1 MSRSVT
7 LTNFGYSY
15 SCVDTHIA
23 TSVIVRMP
31 CEGLLPVQLS
41 LLIDQFNVG
50 KDYVLT
56 ELSLRVSGWQK
67 LPLKALCIGHH
78 VFENAIEGLLDC
90 LAQYEHIES
99 QVGQVIHGFTWALF
113 ARDGPCRAMVLALV
127 QRQATFDELPVLKR
141 FRDIAQFLPVM
152 EISVERK
159 HALVSNAIRDAP
171 NHTTAFVSVRSLRST
186 DLDEVLND
194 TSEAVSEFAE
204 TVGNHCRSALQCVL
218 TLGIEAHPA
227 FQEHV
232 DENSGKLSYRVP
244 HTSVI
249 DVVYRCDAQT
259 QYRDFAD
266 FVDPPPGPPSSGP
279 YFRLG
284 QPGGDHGNGEGGQP
298 PPPGPAGGVGGP
310 SAEADGF
317 LSAFP
322 DDDAL
327 EEALFGPS
335 PVRDELDDLLEFR
348 GAAVPPCA
356 PAAPP
361 DTPPRAPA
369 ASGLPSGLP
378 PSLPEPSE
386 VAAASQM
393 SDEMT
398 LTALAAS
405 VRASAV
411 ADTHMSVAVAEIA
424 VADSAMAVTDIVVYH
439 SAVADTDIVAVDSAL
454 AEKAIVQLAR

>member
-1 MSRSVT
+1 MLR
-7 LTNFGYSY
+7 
-15 SCVDTHIA
+15 
-23 TSVIVRMP
+23 
-31 CEGLLPVQLS
+31 LS
-41 LLIDQFNVG
+41 TEILRTLLIHRRG
-50 KDYVLT
+50 
-56 ELSLRVSGWQK
+56 R
-67 LPLKALCIGHH
+67 H
-78 VFENAIEGLLDC
+78 
-90 LAQYEHIES
+90 
-99 QVGQVIHGFTWALF
+99 
-113 ARDGPCRAMVLALV
+113 
-127 QRQATFDELPVLKR
+127 RQA
-141 FRDIAQFLPVM
+141 
-152 EISVERK
+152 
-159 HALVSNAIRDAP
+159 
-171 NHTTAFVSVRSLRST
+171 
-186 DLDEVLND
+186 
-194 TSEAVSEFAE
+194 
-204 TVGNHCRSALQCVL
+204 
-218 TLGIEAHPA
+218 
-227 FQEHV
+227 
-232 DENSGKLSYRVP
+232 
-244 HTSVI
+244 HTSDWDNEVAT
-249 DVVYRCDAQT
+249 VEMARVASR
-259 QYRDFAD
+259 
-266 FVDPPPGPPSSGP
+266 
-279 YFRLG
+279 
-284 QPGGDHGNGEGGQP
+284 
-298 PPPGPAGGVGGP
+298 PPGPAGGVGGP

-378 PSLPEPSE
+378 PALPEPSE
-386 VAAASQM
+386 VAAASQI

-439 SAVADTDIVAVDSAL
+439 SAVADTDIVAVDSTL